1 MEKKIRSGWAYSGD
15 EKEKASINREIYEE
29 IKHLG
34 KAERI
39 GTYRGCNTYRVT
51 ATTNRKLT
59 PHEMALIA
67 DQGNLCFGYRCEGT
81 YIVTI
86 YTD

>member
-1 MEKKIRSGWAYSGD
+1 MEQQIYSGWAYTEN
-15 EKEKASINREIYEE
+15 EKEKARVNREIYEE

-39 GTYRGCNTYRVT
+39 RTSYGCATYRVMP
-51 ATTNRKLT
+51 TTDRELT
-59 PHEMALIA
+59 SREMALIA
-67 DQGNLCFGYRCEGT
+67 DRGNLCFGYRCEGPD
-81 YIVTI
+81 IVVV

>member
-1 MEKKIRSGWAYSGD
+1 MEKKIYSGWAYTEN

-39 GTYRGCNTYRVT
+39 GTSYGCATYRVT
-51 ATTNRKLT
+51 STTDRKLT
-59 PHEMALIA
+59 SHEMALIA
-67 DQGNLCFGYRCEGT
+67 DQGNLCFGYRSDGPN
-81 YIVTI
+81 IVVI

>member
-1 MEKKIRSGWAYSGD
+1 MEKKIYSGWAYTEN
-15 EKEKASINREIYEE
+15 EKEKARVNHEIYEE

-39 GTYRGCNTYRVT
+39 GTYRGCNTYRVMP
-51 ATTNRKLT
+51 TTDRKLT

>member
-1 MEKKIRSGWAYSGD
+1 MEKKIYSGWAYTAN
-15 EKEKASINREIYEE
+15 EKEKVRSNREIYAE

-39 GTYRGCNTYRVT
+39 GTSYGCATYRVT
-51 ATTNRKLT
+51 PATDRKLT

-67 DQGNLCFGYRCEGT
+67 DQGNLCFGYRSGGQN
-81 YIVTI
+81 IVVI

>member
-1 MEKKIRSGWAYSGD
+1 MEKKIYSEWAYTEN

-39 GTYRGCNTYRVT
+39 GTSYGCATYRVT
-51 ATTNRKLT
+51 PTTDRKLT

-67 DQGNLCFGYRCEGT
+67 DQGNLCFGYRSGGQN
-81 YIVTI
+81 IVVI